1 MGFAVAVTTA
11 GELVVGSAVGT
22 ALELLLLLVLG
33 GAITA
38 GALRGWQ
45 RLAGFS
51 EVTSSLAGGCDVRGV
66 AATVF
71 GSATAIGLLLLAG
84 VATAADVTFAATAAG
99 NEALGAA
106 VTAEDMG
113 EITEGVVGGGGG
125 TAADTAGM
133 ALVIFLLSGT
143 LDKATALLSGLDT
156 LFGGVAVPELSVE
169 LEI

>member
-1 MGFAVAVTTA
+1 MGFAVAVATA
-11 GELVVGSAVGT
+11 GELVGSAVGT
-22 ALELLLLLVLG
+22 ALELVLLLVLG
-33 GAITA
+33 GAITN

-51 EVTSSLAGGCDVRGV
+51 EVTSSLAGGCDVMGV

-71 GSATAIGLLLLAG
+71 GAATVIGLLLLAG
-84 VATAADVTFAATAAG
+84 VATAADVTFAEIAAG

-113 EITEGVVGGGGG
+113 EITEGVVGGAGG

-143 LDKATALLSGLDT
+143 LDKATALLSGLDA